1 MPTVE
6 KISEYVAK
14 MPDPYQAEVLHY
26 VEYLWSKLQSQE
38 RDPDDLLWQE
48 FSLASA
54 LRDMD
59 EVDEVTYTKDDL
71 KEIF

>member
-6 KISEYVAK
+6 KISEYLSK
-14 MPDPYQAEVLHY
+14 MPAPYQAEVLHY
-26 VEYLWSKLQSQE
+26 VEYLWQKLQDQGSDNE
-38 RDPDDLLWQE
+38 DLLWQE

-59 EVDEVTYTKDDL
+59 EADEVTYTIDDL
-71 KEIF
+71 KEKF